1 MAVRTLPSNA
11 RPRVARRTLAAAV
24 IFAIAG
30 VACVGLAARADTE
43 PAVAAASRPSAP
55 SLATPLWSPRRVPA
69 LFGSAVA
76 AAKLQGTL
84 TTSLGSTRGCV
95 AVDGPAGKVADV
107 QGQLPLAGASTQK
120 LLVGAAALAVLG
132 AHHRFET
139 RAVSAADVHGGTLG
153 GDLTIVGGG
162 DPVLSTS
169 DVPSTAQ
176 APNTLLSGLADAIVR
191 AGVRRIDG
199 SVVADDSRYDRARS
213 VPSWKPI
220 DISEGDVG
228 ALGALIVNGGRGDDE
243 RAVADPA
250 LDAVQALSTMLTA
263 RGVQIGNAAIDPGRA
278 ASSSASAHEIA
289 RVESPPL
296 DAIVGQML
304 TVSNNETAEL
314 LTRELGVARAHEGT
328 TAAGTRAIPAVLRDL
343 GVPTAGVAL
352 VDGSGLSATNQITCA
367 ALLGVVGL
375 GSQPKFAGLVRGL
388 PIAGQTGTL
397 AGRFLGTPLAGR
409 LRAKTGHID
418 GVVGLAGLIPPAA
431 GHHGPDYRFASLAN
445 GNFSTSEGES
455 LQDQLAGQI
464 GAYVDE
470 PSAPDP
476 IPAPR

>member
-1 MAVRTLPSNA
+1 M
-11 RPRVARRTLAAAV
+11 
-24 IFAIAG
+24 
-30 VACVGLAARADTE
+30 GLAARADTE

-55 SLATPLWSPRRVPA
+55 SLATALWSPRRVPA

-176 APNTLLSGLADAIVR
+176 APNTPLSGLADAIVR